1 MDAYACQRCMV
12 ILPKPLAVT
21 KQMSDHSFGAYI
33 LEEVE
38 LRSYQPLPAMKS
50 ARSKNRNK
58 YLRVLLNF
66 SRIRN
71 LKHCFSS

>member
-33 LEEVE
+33 LEGRGRAAQLSASPSNEE
-38 LRSYQPLPAMKS
+38 CSKQKS
-50 ARSKNRNK
+50 Q
-58 YLRVLLNF
+58 
-66 SRIRN
+66 
-71 LKHCFSS
+71 